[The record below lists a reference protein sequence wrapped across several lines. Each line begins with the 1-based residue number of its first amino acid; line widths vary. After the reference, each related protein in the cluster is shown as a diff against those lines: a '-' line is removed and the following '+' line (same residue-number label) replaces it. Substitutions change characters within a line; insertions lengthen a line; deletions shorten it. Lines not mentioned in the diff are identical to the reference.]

1 MFMFIWHC
9 QYFRCGVCGY
19 IIITVHHF
27 MHHNCI
33 EKINKN
39 AQKASSNLLHSTKL
53 IFASSKR
60 CVFCTFLLNF
70 DAKWQWCEI
79 HHYSWKNVL
88 ESLSYIHIYLNNW
101 FMTPFDCLWQWV
113 DCQKFN
119 CTRFSPVFT
128 LPHFACLK
136 F

>member
-53 IFASSKR
+53 ILLVQKDVFFAHFCWILTQSGNDVKFITIHEKMCWNHYLTFTYTWIIDLWHHLTAYGNKLTAKNLTLLVFHRFLR
-60 CVFCTFLLNF
+60 CP
-70 DAKWQWCEI
+70 I
-79 HHYSWKNVL
+79 
-88 ESLSYIHIYLNNW
+88 
-101 FMTPFDCLWQWV
+101 
-113 DCQKFN
+113 
-119 CTRFSPVFT
+119 
-128 LPHFACLK
+128 LPA
-136 F
+136 